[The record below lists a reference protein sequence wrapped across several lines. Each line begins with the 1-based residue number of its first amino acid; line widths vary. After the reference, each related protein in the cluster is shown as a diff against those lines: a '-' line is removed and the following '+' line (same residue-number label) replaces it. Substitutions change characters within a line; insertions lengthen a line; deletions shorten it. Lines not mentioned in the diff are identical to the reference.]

1 MADPAMDSPPVE
13 VQVPEPLRSALLGR
27 VGSLSRWGWE
37 ALVLEAV
44 REGLLSRGQ
53 GGEWLGLNFHEREAF
68 FAQRGL
74 TYDLSEDELRRERAE
89 AERIFGQ

>member
-1 MADPAMDSPPVE
+1 MHSPSVE

-27 VGSLSRWGWE
+27 VSSLSRWGWE

-53 GGEWLGLNFHEREAF
+53 AGELLGLHFHEREAF

-74 TYDLSEDELRRERAE
+74 TYDLSEDELRRERVE
-89 AERIFGQ
+89 TERIFGQ